1 MLLLTYFW
9 NLMRN
14 LIGRFVKQY
23 LVIFCVNQMA
33 SALFRLMA
41 AIGRD
46 IVVANTAGTFALLAV
61 TVLGG
66 FVISRGEKM
75 VV

>member
-1 MLLLTYFW
+1 
-9 NLMRN
+9 
-14 LIGRFVKQY
+14 
-23 LVIFCVNQMA
+23 MA
-33 SALFRLMA
+33 PALFRLMA

-66 FVISRGEKM
+66 FVILRGEKM